1 MSQKKKSSEIKG
13 TQVRANLRIGAMGDS
28 VRISK
33 KATLYVQKI
42 INNELEFLGREMF
55 DYLQISEKKTV
66 KLKVLLNVLN
76 KGRLQPL
83 GLGELFLD
91 KRYANT
97 VPGKISSSTSLRSLG
112 EGITLG
118 RKNGYSISQDVRE
131 LIPVIARIIL
141 QKIGHRAYGYTRA
154 GKRRTISRSDVEAFQ
169 FNKI

>member
-13 TQVRANLRIGAMGDS
+13 TQVRFNLRIGAGDS

-33 KATLYVQKI
+33 KATLYVQNI
-42 INNELEFLGREMF
+42 INRELASLGREMF

-91 KRYANT
+91 KRYVES

-118 RKNGYSISQDVRE
+118 RKNGYSVSQEVRE

-141 QKIGHRAYGYTRA
+141 QKIGHRAYGYTKA
-154 GKRRTISRSDVEAFQ
+154 GNRRTISKSDVEAFQ